1 MKNQYGCGSGSR
13 HENIMK
19 EHCRKTCGLCD
30 MLVMVTGGKGLGERS
45 LDSVELLNIN
55 GSRSCS
61 LPSLPKPRS
70 GHSQSGSVVCGGW
83 RKGIRTSCVTLSS
96 EWKKTHNLAEKRVY
110 HSAWSSPRGI
120 MLLGGD
126 YVKARTTTEILTENG
141 DTIPGFTL
149 DYETR

>member
-1 MKNQYGCGSGSR
+1 
-13 HENIMK
+13 MK

-30 MLVMVTGGKGLGERS
+30 MLVMVTGGAGVGKGS

-61 LPSLPKPRS
+61 LPSLPKPIFS
-70 GHSQSGSVVCGGW
+70 HSQSGSVVCGGSGGML
-83 RKGIRTSCVTLSS
+83 RSCVTLSS
-96 EWKKTHNLAEKRVY
+96 EWKKTHTLAKDIDRKY

-120 MLLGGD
+120 ILLGGD